1 MPIKTVDTL
10 IVLQVSDTKKSR
22 NPNEKY
28 KTIKFYDPKGDAEY
42 QTHVVSKFGNFKNWL
57 SVINRDYVNDTI
69 ILTGNFSLKD
79 LDLINADS
87 KFSIAESC
95 SWNDVADIVESVRR

>member
-42 QTHVVSKFGNFKNWL
+42 QTHVVSKFGNFKN
-57 SVINRDYVNDTI
+57 
-69 ILTGNFSLKD
+69 
-79 LDLINADS
+79 
-87 KFSIAESC
+87 
-95 SWNDVADIVESVRR
+95 